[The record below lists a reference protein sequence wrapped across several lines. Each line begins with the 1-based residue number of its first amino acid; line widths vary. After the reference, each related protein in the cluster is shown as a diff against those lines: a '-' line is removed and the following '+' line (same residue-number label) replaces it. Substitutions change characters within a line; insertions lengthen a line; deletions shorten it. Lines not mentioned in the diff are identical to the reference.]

1 MILSDNEEYL
11 SDVARKPGGS
21 CSYVSHHYKSQCS
34 QVYNYHR
41 LLSWDK
47 ERGEVIIFIS
57 PLMFPAPNIACLRP
71 GLHMDIYK
79 VPTCCSCHIMGYSYV
94 YPPLKKADQ
103 SPAPALHRPP
113 PPPTNLHSAPAPA
126 PGPAPGSFVDF
137 GADFN
142 SGPGFGSGSGAPTFS
157 IPQRDPV
164 PAPAPSRPPP
174 PPQLTPDTRPSRP
187 APGGADFDNFIPDFD
202 PQEELAAFMN
212 SIGDDF
218 KDFNFERDQPRP
230 VRGSQVGGS
239 LCSSLASCSPPQRPR
254 PGSSR
259 PVVGGFQP
267 ISGGLAPP
275 PPRRG
280 TRRQQDGSRR
290 GHYSSIRRGDGF
302 GPHGEPG

>member
-1 MILSDNEEYL
+1 M
-11 SDVARKPGGS
+11 
-21 CSYVSHHYKSQCS
+21 
-34 QVYNYHR
+34 
-41 LLSWDK
+41 
-47 ERGEVIIFIS
+47 
-57 PLMFPAPNIACLRP
+57 
-71 GLHMDIYK
+71 
-79 VPTCCSCHIMGYSYV
+79 PTCCSCHIMGYSYV

-113 PPPTNLHSAPAPA
+113 PQPTNLHSAPAPA

-230 VRGSQVGGS
+230 VRGNQVGGS